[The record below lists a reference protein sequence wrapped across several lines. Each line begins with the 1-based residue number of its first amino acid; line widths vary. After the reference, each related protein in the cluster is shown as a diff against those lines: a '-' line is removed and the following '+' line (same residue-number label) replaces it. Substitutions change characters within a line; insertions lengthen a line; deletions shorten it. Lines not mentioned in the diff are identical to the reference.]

1 MAGTGHSYEIA
12 NPSALAEYCDGLR
25 LLFNGIP
32 EMSDR
37 FSRADFRRFITS
49 PAFCRLLKNPDS
61 LEIDGSERPWI
72 VRKLAAGQDVR
83 LFSSANAEDCGPDFP
98 HIRDYLHHVRLFDAA
113 AYAKIARANFATLA
127 AKSRT
132 WRFRHRSYSTEEVRT
147 SMVLELEHG
156 LHWVEL
162 ENSAAMSE
170 EGRSQHH
177 CVGMLSHLRD
187 SGSHRYFSL
196 RDGSNT
202 SVATAELNIKDTNYW
217 VQIRGKGNSNVPFE
231 YQRAS
236 ATLFNLFGGDS
247 ALSQYAAMSAGLHF
261 SEGKWSPVADDW
273 APLEF
278 DHIKLLSDGYARA
291 AVFSPVDEG
300 HVFAMIAA
308 YPTSPDQEWS
318 TSDDL
323 KSGSIRLSVNRHI
336 HEAEYRAACL
346 IANKFGLDIRND
358 YDESNRMN
366 KNVQKIGD
374 RWEFIYDRYPSMM
387 TPLGT
392 EYSEFPSAE
401 LRYLVHETG
410 YMIHHSND
418 KARILATVKDGKFV
432 LENVGRINSHELG
445 RLLDVAT
452 ELNIVEIDVHKDD
465 HRRFFSRYR
474 PCRGK
479 DGRWFDIRQEGATE
493 PVPFSSM
500 TWYSARDIKVLVGS
514 VGQRLLTMSLSGD
527 TAHVTSPGGIG
538 FEVARVLAEEANRR
552 DLVSMTCENV
562 FPTLA
567 WMYRLNGR
575 WEYLPTVAKFTNY
588 LTTLPNGANSLT
600 KDEHLKLEVLS
611 WQDHSNPVFAPI
623 ILTNVIHWLETAN
636 DKILS
641 ITPMSAHAG
650 PYSGNVRLLY
660 SVAGRLIWLADK
672 RDQLSAS
679 QEVSLRRVL
688 AMTFE
693 KLCSAEPSK
702 ISSNEALALAQIVT
716 RYLDCFTKKQIYS
729 AALRSLQRVFNFV
742 ATKNPDELAPY
753 EADWLRWY
761 EVVLPTLTEGRLK
774 LFLIDRIR
782 QNVVV
787 AMDFEKSLDLAL
799 IERVISHY
807 HQCRLLP
814 ASGSHW
820 QWHIRQLHQRI
831 NSLASDESQIPE
843 WQRITAVVRLFD
855 KAQERGCNIQPANRT
870 LPCQLVTPIS

>member
-25 LLFNGIP
+25 LLFSDIP
-32 EMSDR
+32 DMPDR
-37 FSRADFRRFITS
+37 FKRADFRRFITS

-61 LEIDGSERPWI
+61 PEVDGSERPWI

-83 LFSSANAEDCGPDFP
+83 LFSSALAEDCGPDFP

-113 AYAKIARANFATLA
+113 AYGKIARADFATLA

-147 SMVLELEHG
+147 SIVLELEHG
-156 LHWVEL
+156 LRWVEL

-202 SVATAELNIKDTNYW
+202 SVATAELSINDTNYW
-217 VQIRGKGNSNVPFE
+217 VQIKAKGNASVPFE
-231 YQRAS
+231 YQRA
-236 ATLFNLFGGDS
+236 AAALFNLFNSDP
-247 ALSQYAAMSAGLHF
+247 AASQYAAMSAGLHF
-261 SEGKWSPVADDW
+261 SNGVWSPIADDW
-273 APLEF
+273 VPLE
-278 DHIKLLSDGYARA
+278 IGPLKLLTDGHSRA

-300 HVFAMIAA
+300 HVFAMLSAHTQL
-308 YPTSPDQEWS
+308 PEEQWWTSSPK
-318 TSDDL
+318 T
-323 KSGSIRLSVNRHI
+323 GSIRLSVSRHI
-336 HEAEYRAACL
+336 HGSEYQAACFL
-346 IANKFGLDIRND
+346 ANQFNFDIQND
-358 YDESNRMN
+358 YDDLSRTN
-366 KNVQKIGD
+366 KLLSKENGK
-374 RWEFIYDRYPSMM
+374 WEFIYDRYPSKI
-387 TPLGT
+387 TSSGT
-392 EYSEFPSAE
+392 EYSQFPYAE
-401 LRYLVHETG
+401 NHCLVH
-410 YMIHHSND
+410 HSSD
-418 KARILATVKDGKFV
+418 KARILATIKDGKFL
-432 LENVGRINSHELG
+432 LENVGRINAYELG

-452 ELNIVEIDVHKDD
+452 ALRIPQIDVNENDQ
-465 HRRFFSRYR
+465 RRFFNRFR
-474 PCRGK
+474 PCLDKNGS
-479 DGRWFDIRQEGATE
+479 WFDIRLEGVSE

-500 TWYSARDIKVLVGS
+500 TWYCARDIKVLVGS
-514 VGQRLLTMSLSGD
+514 VGQRLLTMCLSGD
-527 TAHVTSPGGIG
+527 TAHVTSPGGISS
-538 FEVARVLAEEANRR
+538 FEVARVLVDEANRQG
-552 DLVSMTCENV
+552 LVSMTCEAV

-567 WMYRLNGR
+567 WIYRLNRR
-575 WEYLPTVAKFTNY
+575 WEYLPTVSKLTDY
-588 LTTLPNGANSLT
+588 LMTLPNGAKGLS
-600 KDEHLKLEVLS
+600 KVEHLKLEVLS
-611 WQDHSNPVFAPI
+611 WQAHSNPAFEPI
-623 ILTNVIHWLETAN
+623 ILTNVVHWLESAN

-641 ITPMSAHAG
+641 ITPLSAHAG

-702 ISSNEALALAQIVT
+702 IGSNEALALAQIVT
-716 RYLDCFTKKQIYS
+716 RYLDCFTQKQIYS
-729 AALRSLQRVFNFV
+729 AAIRSLQSVFNFV
-742 ATKNPDELAPY
+742 ATKIPDELAPY

-761 EVVLPTLTEGRLK
+761 EVILPTLAEGRLK

-782 QNVVV
+782 HNVVV
-787 AMDFEKSLDLAL
+787 AMDFKKSVDLAL

-807 HQCRLLP
+807 HQCRLLL

-820 QWHIRQLHQRI
+820 QWHIRQLHDRI
-831 NSLASDESQIPE
+831 NSLASDESQIAE
-843 WQRITAVVRLFD
+843 WQRIRAVVQLID
-855 KAQERGCNIQPANRT
+855 KKQERGCNLQPATRT
-870 LPCQLVTPIS
+870 LPSRLVAPIS